1 MIVVT
6 GATGRTGRRVT
17 GLLLAKGEKVRVVGR
32 NATNLARLVQLGA
45 EPFVGNVEDVD
56 SMTSVILGR
65 MKSSRIIALI
75 LSLVVLQSGAT
86 AQMKSL
92 CFLVTVEDARA
103 FFGGPPQQDMSS
115 PQMCAYSSKGQTV
128 TLAIANY
135 TAAANVQMLFEMNR
149 QGMKDAKGS
158 PKDEP
163 GLGATAFSAS
173 TESTFE
179 IFLLK
184 GNATVQ
190 LTAASANGRTAI
202 AATELDKLR
211 EVAKRAADR
220 M

>member
-1 MIVVT
+1 
-6 GATGRTGRRVT
+6 
-17 GLLLAKGEKVRVVGR
+17 
-32 NATNLARLVQLGA
+32 
-45 EPFVGNVEDVD
+45 
-56 SMTSVILGR
+56 
-65 MKSSRIIALI
+65 MKSPRIIVLI
-75 LSLVVLQSGAT
+75 LSLAVLQSGAT

-92 CFLVTVEDARA
+92 CSLVTVEDARA

-115 PQMCAYSSKGQTV
+115 PQICAYSSKGQTV
-128 TLAIANY
+128 TLVIVNY
-135 TAAANVQMLFEMNR
+135 TVVANARVLFEMNR

-173 TESTFE
+173 TKSTFE

-190 LTAASANGRTAI
+190 LTAASANDHTAI

-211 EVAKRAADR
+211 EVAKKAAGR

>member
-6 GATGRTGRRVT
+6 DATGRTGRRVT